1 MPTLRDEQ
9 DQPLTLSTIFCP
21 FFQTPKPLRHH
32 RLRLPMATQ
41 SAAPLNPTDD
51 KPQNPALEGVQ
62 PTIEDQHDANAEAS
76 RGISSTSVF
85 VNSEPMREEQVQN
98 AVKFL
103 SHPKVRGSPVI
114 YRRSFLEKKGLTKE
128 EIDEAFR
135 RVPDPPQNVSSVQPA
150 GTNQDGQMK
159 PLSNVQPQV
168 STQTLQPSAAVPA
181 GVISKVGT
189 LTQSRFHWSHA
200 VFAVGLLALSG
211 AGTAVLFKN
220 AIVPRLKSWIRKVA
234 FEEEESAKKPSSKPS
249 LEQEATAAAKAAA
262 AAAADV
268 ARASQEMLISKTEE
282 KKHFEELMNLIGLQV
297 QEMKSM
303 SNAIR
308 KLEGQGNNPGK
319 IPLVEQD
326 HQVSFTNSR
335 PSNGNGKVDYDLYSG
350 ARFSS
355 PPATVEPSVA
365 PPHPKNY
372 MEIMAMVQRGEKP
385 PNIREI
391 NDLPPNP
398 NQPLPNPHSAPRAKP
413 WEVGQTQSNFSQVL
427 QSRETSNGLNSNFQ
441 DNGLVNQLNGD
452 SSVPWWQRKNVR
464 ITEIGNEDE
473 SKIGYSG
480 VLTERPVQRSWV
492 PPQPPPVAMPEAA
505 AAIRQPKK
513 PLSQKQLADD
523 GMVANPSDSPDELQ
537 RITKISE
544 SGGVVDVN
552 GGYPGLDRQFSE
564 SGGVADPNGGSSAM
578 HTSEI
583 QEIQGEY

>member
-1 MPTLRDEQ
+1 
-9 DQPLTLSTIFCP
+9 
-21 FFQTPKPLRHH
+21 
-32 RLRLPMATQ
+32 MATQ

-62 PTIEDQHDANAEAS
+62 PTIEDQHDANTEAS

-85 VNSEPMREEQVQN
+85 VNSEPMREDQVQN

-114 YRRSFLEKKGLTKE
+114 YRRSFLERKGLTKE

-168 STQTLQPSAAVPA
+168 STQTLQPSAAAPA

-234 FEEEESAKKPSSKPS
+234 FEEEESTKKPSSKPS

-335 PSNGNGKVDYDLYSG
+335 PSNGNVKVDYDLYSG
-350 ARFSS
+350 ARSSS

-365 PPHPKNY
+365 PHPKNY

-413 WEVGQTQSNFSQVL
+413 WEVGQTQSSFSQVL

-441 DNGLVNQLNGD
+441 DNGLVNQLNVD

-505 AAIRQPKK
+505 VAIRQPKK

-564 SGGVADPNGGSSAM
+564 SGGVAEPNGGSSGT

-583 QEIQGEY
+583 QEVQEEY

>member
-1 MPTLRDEQ
+1 
-9 DQPLTLSTIFCP
+9 
-21 FFQTPKPLRHH
+21 
-32 RLRLPMATQ
+32 MATQ

-62 PTIEDQHDANAEAS
+62 PTIEDQHDANTEAS

-168 STQTLQPSAAVPA
+168 STQTLQPSAAAPA

-350 ARFSS
+350 ARSSS

-365 PPHPKNY
+365 PHPKNY

-413 WEVGQTQSNFSQVL
+413 WEVGQSQSSFSKVI

-441 DNGLVNQLNGD
+441 DNGLVNQLNVD

-480 VLTERPVQRSWV
+480 VLPVQRSWV

-564 SGGVADPNGGSSAM
+564 SRGVADPNGGSSGM

-583 QEIQGEY
+583 QEVQEEY